1 MNIKKLNDREE
12 MATDNKLKMIYSELT
27 ELLNELKS
35 KELKQSVVAFI
46 NEAVDEINT
55 STNSGKR
62 LIKLVLEKQAAIL
75 HQVEKEHKIV
85 QKNRY
90 RNTWIFLGMTLIGVP
105 IGAALGLSIGNIGL
119 LGLGFPVGIAIGL
132 LIGISLDKKALR
144 DERQLKT
151 EIKNFLR

>member
-1 MNIKKLNDREE
+1 MNIKELNDREE

-46 NEAVDEINT
+46 ND
-55 STNSGKR
+55 SGKR

-144 DERQLKT
+144 DGRQLKT